1 VAFSKKPTEYPDDF
15 FEAEQLAVLE
25 KEPMLSVTAVDY
37 GEEQTAQGDGVEK
50 TPVPAAAGKG
60 TLIQGAPDDEDAF
73 LGWLEDLTVPN
84 LKEICKDL
92 EIDVPARAKKADLIE
107 LVSFNTA
114 FPPAEA

>member
-1 VAFSKKPTEYPDDF
+1 VPD
-15 FEAEQLAVLE
+15 
-25 KEPMLSVTAVDY
+25 
-37 GEEQTAQGDGVEK
+37 
-50 TPVPAAAGKG
+50 
-60 TLIQGAPDDEDAF
+60 
-73 LGWLEDLTVPN
+73 